1 MNAPHPD
8 YTTKDS
14 PWPVAETADRFAGL
28 ITERGMT
35 IFATIDQRAAAHR
48 AGMELRDTVLIIF
61 GSPAAGT
68 PVMDAQPLAALDL
81 PLKLLVWDDDGHT
94 RVSYLTPAVRGR
106 AIRAAR
112 VARGATGRNRGPGRR
127 SAPRR
132 SALTATA
139 STRSGPRVPACR
151 GVTLGR

>member
-1 MNAPHPD
+1 MSDLHSD

-14 PWPVAETADRFAGL
+14 PWPVAETADRFARL

-48 AGMELRDTVLIIF
+48 VGMELRDTVLILF
-61 GSPAAGT
+61 GNPATGT

-94 RVSYLTPAVRGR
+94 RVSYLMPAVLASRFALPESLAAPLAGIEGLVDAVLTGGR
-106 AIRAAR
+106 
-112 VARGATGRNRGPGRR
+112 P
-127 SAPRR
+127 
-132 SALTATA
+132 
-139 STRSGPRVPACR
+139 
-151 GVTLGR
+151 